1 MNKIVNRLKI
11 LYSESF
17 KNLRIEND
25 MAWATLAKQLNLTKS
40 VIGAYESD
48 LRLPSYD
55 ILVQITKLFRV
66 SSDYLFSLEF
76 LSGLTDE
83 EKSTVKKFNTGYEA

>member
-1 MNKIVNRLKI
+1 
-11 LYSESF
+11 
-17 KNLRIEND
+17 